1 MSMILF
7 RTIMSAQLYE
17 EVESVK
23 ILAFVIR
30 SYVYQLQKSDSKV
43 LKSILIGSVRVMS
56 MNPSCL
62 ITLYST

>member
-1 MSMILF
+1 MILF

-23 ILAFVIR
+23 ISAFVIR
-30 SYVYQLQKSDSKV
+30 SYVYQLQNSDSKG
-43 LKSILIGSVRVMS
+43 LKPILIASVRFMS

-62 ITLYST
+62 NILYPT